1 MAYKFDRGPKA
12 NEYCP
17 VCYHALPPD
26 LAEAYRHHS
35 WKSHR
40 EFESIIYALME
51 ADPHV
56 CVRILCCTPED
67 SDWRQHS
74 REYRNKRRKHK

>member
-12 NEYCP
+12 NKYCP

-26 LAEAYRHHS
+26 LAEAYRHRS
-35 WKSHR
+35 YKSHR

-51 ADPHV
+51 ADPHG
-56 CVRILCCTPED
+56 RWTQ
-67 SDWRQHS
+67 SNWRKEMFQHS
-74 REYRNKRRKHK
+74 RKNTATKGGSI

>member
-1 MAYKFDRGPKA
+1 MVYKSDRGPKA

-26 LAEAYRHHS
+26 LAEAYRHRLYKRLS
-35 WKSHR
+35 YR

-51 ADPHV
+51 ADPHG
-56 CVRILCCTPED
+56 RGGLCGNYKARD
-67 SDWRQHS
+67 S
-74 REYRNKRRKHK
+74 ERKELRK